1 VYASTDPALGSPAY
15 SPIIKPTS
23 FPHRHLSYRQVW
35 IMEVNW
41 VSIYQAALIELEQ
54 AKISGRITEA
64 QKAIIGSIEIL
75 GSMPNLQPEEKNAL
89 EHALRSLRGLDQNEP
104 EVLRCAVAKNPG

>member
-1 VYASTDPALGSPAY
+1 VLGQIACLAALILGDLAFPFYAASICPASASPAG
-15 SPIIKPTS
+15 
-23 FPHRHLSYRQVW
+23 W

-64 QKAIIGSIEIL
+64 QSVGEARRVIL
-75 GSMPNLQPEEKNAL
+75 VS
-89 EHALRSLRGLDQNEP
+89 SLP
-104 EVLRCAVAKNPG
+104 H

>member
-1 VYASTDPALGSPAY
+1 
-15 SPIIKPTS
+15 
-23 FPHRHLSYRQVW
+23 
-35 IMEVNW
+35 MEVNW

-75 GSMPNLQPEEKNAL
+75 SSMPNIQPEEKNAL
-89 EHALRSLRGLDQNEP
+89 DHAVRSLRGLEEDEP
-104 EVLRCAVAKNPG
+104 EALRRAVTKTLDDLHLLGPAIRR